1 MHFEDQVGI
10 HLRIIDWLLNF
21 SNVSWNPYIK
31 NMLASSDYD
40 GAVQLWDTEACKNTR
55 TFNEH
60 EKRCWTVQF
69 NNVDPHLMASGS
81 DDAKVGLF
89 LS

>member
-1 MHFEDQVGI
+1 
-10 HLRIIDWLLNF
+10 
-21 SNVSWNPYIK
+21 
-31 NMLASSDYD
+31 MLASSDYD

-89 LS
+89 LSLFDFSFFVFRLRFGP